1 MRSWEEAERDFKK
14 FRWKEGFNRFDRF
27 GNAVVISMVVAVVA
41 LGLAFG
47 WQGVAA
53 AVGSFAI
60 LNAIRLGGRWT
71 R

>member
-1 MRSWEEAERDFKK
+1 MRQF
-14 FRWKEGFNRFDRF
+14 GRFSS
-27 GNAVVISMVVAVVA
+27 AIVINVIVAVVL

-60 LNAIRLGGRWT
+60 LNAIRLGGGWT

>member
-1 MRSWEEAERDFKK
+1 MTHA
-14 FRWKEGFNRFDRF
+14 RF
-27 GNAVVISMVVAVVA
+27 GKAIVINMIAAVVL

-47 WQGVAA
+47 LQGVAA

-60 LNAIRLGGRWT
+60 LNAIRLGGGWT

>member
-1 MRSWEEAERDFKK
+1 MTHT
-14 FRWKEGFNRFDRF
+14 RF
-27 GNAVVISMVVAVVA
+27 GKAIVINMIAAVVL

-47 WQGVAA
+47 WQGAVA

-60 LNAIRLGGRWT
+60 LNAIRLGGGWT